1 MKAKEEPIL
10 LSIVIPAFNE
20 EERILTTLRKIKA
33 YLKEKTYPCQI
44 IVVDDGS
51 RDKTPSLVLGLSKE
65 FKNLTLLKN
74 ERNTGKGYSV
84 KRGVMA
90 AQGEYILFSDADLS
104 APIQEIEKFFPYFE
118 QGFDVV
124 IGSRALKDSD
134 IKLRQPWWREGMGKT
149 FNLFVQAIVFGGIK
163 DTQCGFKCFK
173 REVAH
178 HLFSL
183 ARIEGFSFD
192 VEVLFL
198 AKKFGYNI
206 KEVPV
211 VWINSAASKVHPL
224 LDSARMFLELLKIRF
239 TTCRHSGC

>member
-1 MKAKEEPIL
+1 MDNERPF

-20 EERILTTLRKIKA
+20 EPRIIPTLKKIRA
-33 YLKEKTYPCQI
+33 YLREKSYHCQV

-51 RDKTPSLVLGLSKE
+51 IDNTHSVVLKFSME
-65 FKNLTLLKN
+65 FSGFTLLKN
-74 ERNTGKGYSV
+74 EKNMGKGYSV
-84 KRGVMA
+84 KRGIMA

-104 APIQEIEKFFPYFE
+104 TPIQEIEKFFPYFE

-124 IGSRALKDSD
+124 IGSRALKDSR
-134 IKLRQPWWREGMGKT
+134 IKLRQPWWREGMGKI

-173 REVAH
+173 REAAH

-183 ARIEGFSFD
+183 AKIKGFSFD

-198 AKKFGYNI
+198 AKRFGYKI

-224 LDSARMFLELLKIRF
+224 LDSVMMFLELLKIRF
-239 TTCRHSGC
+239 TTS